1 MSKDFFGYDG
11 LVDDAL
17 RGVVR
22 STLRKVA
29 EDGLRGPHHLYITF
43 RTDYPGVEIPDY
55 LRERHP
61 EELTIVLQH
70 QFWALEVDEHAFSV
84 NLSFNKAREYI
95 GVPFAALTRF
105 ADPGAKFGLQFNT
118 DAGDQKS
125 SMHVVGEE
133 PAPALAPVDDA
144 TQKADAP
151 EDEAEAN
158 AASEDEHDE
167 AQAENIVTLDAFRKK

>member
-1 MSKDFFGYDG
+1 MSKDFFGYDK

-22 STLRKVA
+22 ATLLKVG

-70 QFWALEVDEHAFSV
+70 QFWALEVEEEGFSV
-84 NLSFNKAREYI
+84 YLSFNKAREYI
-95 GVPFAALTRF
+95 GVPYAALTRF
-105 ADPGAKFGLQFNT
+105 ADPGAKFGLQFT
-118 DAGDQKS
+118 ADTSAQKS
-125 SMHVVGEE
+125 NIRVVTPEDGAEE
-133 PAPALAPVDDA
+133 PTQAAPDEPTREENAEDA
-144 TQKADAP
+144 AD
-151 EDEAEAN
+151 EESTEK
-158 AASEDEHDE
+158 S
-167 AQAENIVTLDAFRKK
+167 AENIVTLDTFRKK

>member
-1 MSKDFFGYDG
+1 MSKDFFGYDK

-29 EDGLRGPHHLYITF
+29 EDGLRGPHHLYLTF

-125 SMHVVGEE
+125 GMHVVGEE
-133 PAPALAPVDDA
+133 PAPVDETA
-144 TQKADAP
+144 QKADAP
-151 EDEAEAN
+151 EEGAEADTTGK
-158 AASEDEHDE
+158 DENDE
-167 AQAENIVTLDAFRKK
+167 TQAENIVALDAFRKK